1 MGEALIKQLVN
12 HTDLPSQLVEEEL
25 IRLIEKA
32 GFKKETVTL
41 ENLREVLAEYLQD
54 TLIEMKNSYQD

>member
-12 HTDLPSQLVEEEL
+12 YTELPPEMVEQEFN
-25 IRLIEKA
+25 RLIEKA
-32 GFKKETVTL
+32 GLKREEMTL
-41 ENLREVLAEYLQD
+41 DDVRDLLADFLQD